1 MAGPLF
7 RDNSFSIFL
16 RRDCSFPVN
25 DLEDEVGIDSARE
38 TVGRVRPEWYRGRF
52 SVSASSLMVVMDGS
66 VDEDRDGGGGGPGN
80 WTERRDSDR
89 VGLGAGGGGGGIA
102 RDASKLAL
110 ELGEGD
116 RSEDGGVGRRKG
128 TGTGAAEGTVEE
140 LTSSKGVD

>member
-1 MAGPLF
+1 M
-7 RDNSFSIFL
+7 RK
-16 RRDCSFPVN
+16 DCNFPVN
-25 DLEDEVGIDSARE
+25 DLEVEVGIDSARE

-66 VDEDRDGGGGGPGN
+66 VEEERGGGGGGPGN

-102 RDASKLAL
+102 RDASILAL

-116 RSEDGGVGRRKG
+116 RSEDGGVGRRI
-128 TGTGAAEGTVEE
+128 GTGAAVGTVEE
-140 LTSSKGVD
+140 LASSKGVD